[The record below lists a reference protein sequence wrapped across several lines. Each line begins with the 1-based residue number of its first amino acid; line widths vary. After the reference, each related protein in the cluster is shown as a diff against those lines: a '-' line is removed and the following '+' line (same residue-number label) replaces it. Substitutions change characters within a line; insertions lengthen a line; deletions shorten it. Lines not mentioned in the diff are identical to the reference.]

1 MLDFIQQL
9 VSGIALGCV
18 YGLIALGFVLIYKA
32 TEVVN
37 FAQGDLMMLGGFF
50 AYTFISLLGFSY
62 WSGFVLAVVTMGLL
76 GMLIERLLVRPI
88 LGYPQFAIVMATI
101 GLGYFLRSAAG
112 MIWGTD
118 DLKIDNPFASGVLRI
133 GNLVLAHD
141 KLSVIVATVILCA
154 VLYVFFNQTRL
165 GTAMRATSE
174 NMLAAYYMG
183 IPVKRVVSLI
193 WAISA
198 MVAACAGV
206 LLAPITFIHTN
217 VGLALGL
224 KAFPAAVLGGFGSI
238 PGALVGGVIIGVI
251 ETMAGFYLPARLE
264 GRGTLPRPA
273 RRVAA
278 EAEGLFGMVARKKV

>member
-1 MLDFIQQL
+1 
-9 VSGIALGCV
+9 
-18 YGLIALGFVLIYKA
+18 
-32 TEVVN
+32 
-37 FAQGDLMMLGGFF
+37 
-50 AYTFISLLGFSY
+50 
-62 WSGFVLAVVTMGLL
+62 
-76 GMLIERLLVRPI
+76 
-88 LGYPQFAIVMATI
+88 
-101 GLGYFLRSAAG
+101 

-118 DLKIDNPFASGVLRI
+118 DLKIDNPFASGVIRI

-154 VLYVFFNQTRL
+154 LLYVFFNQTRL

-217 VGLALGL
+217 VGLVLGL

-238 PGALVGGVIIGVI
+238 PGALAGGVIIGVI
-251 ETMAGFYLPARLE
+251 ETMAGFYLPAGWKDVAPYVVLL
-264 GRGTLPRPA
+264 GVLLLRPH
-273 RRVAA
+273 
-278 EAEGLFGMVARKKV
+278 GLFGMVARKKV